1 MPEEVTLEFVG
12 RQLEQLSNRVAGLE
26 DQVTVLTAM
35 MRRLDDTAIAL
46 ADEVRSLLR
55 SLSDQ
60 ST

>member
-60 ST
+60 SI